1 MEFHVD
7 WTKRIDFDVLR
18 AERTKSLNEQIT
30 KFGLDAVLCFKAE
43 NIRYMTGYRPLWWP
57 ISFLTR
63 NAGLMAPDKDPILF
77 PTSGCVERCWDSMYW
92 MEKENIRP
100 LATMEDPGIVETEIQ
115 KKFKP
120 AFEDFGITEGKI
132 GIDHV
137 PMTVLIKLKEAFP
150 KAEFVDGD
158 QCVLAAQAEKNSEEI
173 KCMRVASQQASYA
186 MDRAINS
193 IHAGVRECEVLAEA
207 MHSLYSNGMEVPQCS
222 LIVTSGDGTAPLR
235 RFASDR
241 KINWGE
247 LVFMDIGGCFN
258 GYFSDFTRTVIYG
271 KPNEQHKKIYKAV
284 HGMMM
289 EIQRTMVPGNT
300 NKDVNDAARQ
310 VVIDHGFK
318 GYDYLG
324 LLGHSI
330 GLTGLTYPIIGE
342 IAAVGSEDI
351 VELKPGMIFSMEPGI
366 FIPGAPG
373 GGGVR
378 LEDTILITEDG
389 NEVFTK
395 TPYDENL
402 LS

>member
-1 MEFHVD
+1 MEFAVD
-7 WTKRIDFDVLR
+7 WTRRIDFDFLR
-18 AERTKSLNEQIT
+18 RERTKSLNEQIK
-30 KFGLDAVLCFKAE
+30 KFGLDGLLLFKAE
-43 NIRYMTGYRPLWWP
+43 SIRYMTGYRPLWWP

-63 NAGLMAPDKDPILF
+63 NAGIMAPDKDPILF

-92 MEKENIRP
+92 MKKENIRP
-100 LATMEDPGIVETEIQ
+100 LATMEDPGIAETEVK

-120 AFEDFGITEGKI
+120 ALEELGITKGKV

-137 PMTVLIKLKEAFP
+137 SMIVLNKLKEVFP
-150 KAEFVDGD
+150 KIEFVDGD
-158 QCVLAAQAEKNSEEI
+158 QCVLAAQVIKNSEEL
-173 KCMRVASQQASYA
+173 KCMRVASQHASYA
-186 MDRAINS
+186 MDRAIGS
-193 IHAGVRECEVLAEA
+193 IRAGIRECEILAEA
-207 MHSLYSNGMEVPQCS
+207 MHSLYSNGMETPQCS

-247 LVFMDIGGCFN
+247 LVFMDLGGCFN
-258 GYFSDFTRTVIYG
+258 GYFSDFTRTVIHG
-271 KPNEQHKKIYKAV
+271 KPNEEQKKIYRAV
-284 HGMMM
+284 YAMMM

-300 NKDVNDAARQ
+300 NKDVNDAARKA
-310 VVIDHGFK
+310 VVDAGFK

-330 GLTGLTYPIIGE
+330 GVTGLTYPIIGE
-342 IAAVGSEDI
+342 VAAIGSENI

-366 FIPGAPG
+366 FIPGIPG
-373 GGGVR
+373 GGGIR
-378 LEDTILITEDG
+378 LEDTILITENG
-389 NEVFTK
+389 NEVLTK